1 MHRRCSLKITHDP
14 YKEETSIKDS
24 EPQQHMTISSDAD
37 GQNMCIGAKHVYIK
51 ETENLSSENVN
62 Y

>member
-14 YKEETSIKDS
+14 YEEETNIKDS
-24 EPQQHMTISSDAD
+24 EHQHMTISSDANVK
-37 GQNMCIGAKHVYIK
+37 NMCIGTKHVYIK
-51 ETENLSSENVN
+51 ETANLSSENVN